1 MSVKIK
7 IKQVPSPNYYS
18 RAGNRVAGIVYHIA
32 EGFNLDGVLTDPN
45 NYDAQGNR
53 NPVSA
58 HFGIFPDGD
67 IHQYVQLDQAS
78 WHCGRVLQ
86 PDSSLPMDLYKP
98 GITPNWTTIGI
109 ENAGFTGNPWPEQ
122 QIQANIDL
130 SLYLMDQGIC
140 SYLAANINPNRL
152 IGHYR
157 LDSIS
162 RARCPGIGFPWAR
175 LFAELDGSTLN
186 THQRD
191 TIGWAAAVNQ
201 VNAEQRAVE
210 IHEQLVKINELIQ
223 AGAENMDPADP
234 RLIALTQAIKRL
246 DSSDDEL
253 TTLATEIN
261 GEAGKLRGLLV

>member
-1 MSVKIK
+1 MTIR
-7 IKQVPSPNYYS
+7 IQWVPSPNTYS
-18 RAGNRVAGIVYHIA
+18 RFGRAISGIVYHIA
-32 EGFNLDGVLTDPN
+32 EGYNLDRVLTDPDN
-45 NYDAQGNR
+45 DS

-58 HFGIFPDGD
+58 HFGIFPDGS
-67 IHQYVQLDQAS
+67 IHQYVALSQSS
-78 WHCGRVLQ
+78 WHCGAVRQ
-86 PDSSLPMDLYKP
+86 PDPALPMDLYSP
-98 GITPNWTTIGI
+98 GISPNTTTIGI
-109 ENAGFTGNPWPEQ
+109 ENAGFTGNPFTEA

-130 SLYLMDQGIC
+130 SLYLMDQDMC
-140 SYLAANINPNRL
+140 SYLAANVSGNRL
-152 IGHYR
+152 IGHNR
-157 LDSIS
+157 LDSIF

-186 THQRD
+186 TKQRD
-191 TIGWAAAVNQ
+191 TIDYAALVNQ

-210 IHEQLVKINELIQ
+210 IHEQLVKINGLIQ